1 MEEKFDKY
9 LPIGTVLMLKG
20 GKKRVMITG
29 FCSVA
34 EENKEKTY
42 DYSGCLYPEGY
53 LSANQVCLFDHEQI
67 DKIYHLGLIDEE
79 EKAFKVKL
87 ESFMKNL
94 DTNINP
100 LNFSQSQEEKVNAN
114 VEELK
119 QQDKTE
125 EIDINANLNK
135 NNITDLNLEEDN
147 ESNDDD
153 DFFII

>member
-1 MEEKFDKY
+1 
-9 LPIGTVLMLKG
+9 MLKG

-100 LNFSQSQEEKVNAN
+100 LNSSQSQEEKVNAN